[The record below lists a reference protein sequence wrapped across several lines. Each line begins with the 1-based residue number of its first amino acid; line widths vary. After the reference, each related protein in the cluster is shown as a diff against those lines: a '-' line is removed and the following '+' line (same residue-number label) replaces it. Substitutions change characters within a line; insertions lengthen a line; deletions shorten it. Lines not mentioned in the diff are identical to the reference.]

1 MELIGKRKGQAGF
14 QKSLTSSLVDS
25 SGLMGDRGYRGC
37 EYVEVCKSKE
47 QKSIRQV
54 VEGINS
60 QMKVFNLVSR

>member
-1 MELIGKRKGQAGF
+1 
-14 QKSLTSSLVDS
+14 
-25 SGLMGDRGYRGC
+25 MGDRGYRGC